1 MIIERHKLIGFKPI
15 KRRVQKVTKIEPI
28 KNGVYMSDSDCPYKV
43 EPKTYD
49 TVMAYCQM
57 CHKRIDI
64 PVVHDGATN
73 TQFQLVSVPVTLSE
87 KLDNYRAY
95 CNNCGSTNIVE
106 KQQKVTNFE
115 VFTIKLDET
124 REVEIIDCSNESS
137 GTDDW
142 YEDSTSSSGDGHPR
156 KF

>member
-1 MIIERHKLIGFKPI
+1 MIVERHKLIGRLPV
-15 KRRVQKVTKIEPI
+15 KRRVPKVTKIEPI
-28 KNGVYMSDSDCPYKV
+28 KNGAYMADSDCPYKV

-87 KLDNYRAY
+87 KLNNYRAY

-115 VFTIKLDET
+115 VFTVRL
-124 REVEIIDCSNESS
+124 DCSDSATILDKSS

-142 YEDSTSSSGDGHPR
+142 YEDSTSSGGDGHPR